1 MGTTR
6 EPEGEGMVSDDFR
19 FRQFAKIAE
28 GKEYHEIIYLAEQE
42 ALQAWRM
49 AHPSKGLTDTERSRC
64 LEYQQKLLGLIAYLR
79 HGMLPKGSEE
89 QIGALYRSIRAE
101 AFVNNQVAV

>member
-1 MGTTR
+1 
-6 EPEGEGMVSDDFR
+6 MVSDDFR
-19 FRQFAKIAE
+19 FRQFAKIAA

-49 AHPSKGLTDTERSRC
+49 AHPSKGLTEAERSRC

-79 HGMLPKGSEE
+79 HGLVPKDSDGR
-89 QIGALYRSIRAE
+89 IGTLYRSIRSE
-101 AFVNNQVAV
+101 ALVNNQVAV